1 MSENSAAQSN
11 QDPDPATQPGVQAS
25 PPPGDIPPDA
35 GQMSGAAP
43 DARDAPNM
51 GPVSGN
57 RTPMIIAL
65 SVLAF
70 FVIAIAIITGASFFP
85 S

>member
-1 MSENSAAQSN
+1 MSENSAAHSN

-25 PPPGDIPPDA
+25 PPPGDTPPDA
-35 GQMSGAAP
+35 GQMSGAAG
-43 DARDAPNM
+43 DAHKAPNM

-57 RTPMIIAL
+57 RTPMIITL

-70 FVIAIAIITGASFFP
+70 FVIAIAVITGASFIP

>member
-1 MSENSAAQSN
+1 VPENPSQP
-11 QDPDPATQPGVQAS
+11 DPGPDPATPGVSAN
-25 PPPGDIPPDA
+25 PPPGETPPDA
-35 GQMSGAAP
+35 GQLSGAAG
-43 DARDAPNM
+43 DARQAPNV

-65 SVLAF
+65 VVLAF
-70 FVIAIAIITGASFFP
+70 FVVAVAVITGASFIP